1 MRQLKIIMK
10 ILNEHIKNIR
20 DIAKSN
26 QILLMDA
33 INHYM
38 ERNELDPYF
47 IADIIQSDKI
57 FFTEIKEEA
66 KKLKLVK

>member
-1 MRQLKIIMK
+1 MK